1 MNDTPEHI
9 AQKQFEILQGKT
21 PWERFRMA
29 IEMSE
34 FGHRMVER
42 RVRKANPDLSVSALK
57 MQVFRVYYAD
67 CYSDEEFRAIEKAWE
82 TEKRGDPE

>member
-1 MNDTPEHI
+1 
-9 AQKQFEILQGKT
+9 
-21 PWERFRMA
+21 MA

-42 RVRKANPDLSVSALK
+42 RVRKANPNLSTSALK
-57 MQVFRVYYAD
+57 MLVLRAYYAD

-82 TEKRGDPE
+82 TESRD